1 MPIQRFEPSGRM
13 SAAVVHGDTVYLS
26 GQVGAGAT
34 VAEQTRHALARVERL
49 LGLAGSVEASILSAQ
64 VWLASMDDFAA
75 MNAVFDAWVDKENQP
90 ARACGESRLARRELR
105 VEILVIAARH

>member
-34 VAEQTRHALARVERL
+34 VAEQTRDALARVERL
-49 LGLAGSVEASILSAQ
+49 LGLAGSDKASILSVQ

>member
-34 VAEQTRHALARVERL
+34 VAEQTRDALARVERL
-49 LGLAGSVEASILSAQ
+49 LGLAGSDKASILSVQ
-64 VWLASMDDFAA
+64 VWLAPMDDFAA

>member
-34 VAEQTRHALARVERL
+34 VAEQTRDALARVERL
-49 LGLAGSVEASILSAQ
+49 LGLAGSDKASILSAQ

>member
-34 VAEQTRHALARVERL
+34 VAEQTRDALARVERL
-49 LGLAGSVEASILSAQ
+49 LGLAGSDKASILSAQ

-75 MNAVFDAWVDKENQP
+75 MNAVFDAWVDKENPP
-90 ARACGESRLARRELR
+90 ARASGESRLARRELS
-105 VEILVIAARH
+105 VEILVIAARQ

>member
-34 VAEQTRHALARVERL
+34 VAEQTRDALARVERL
-49 LGLAGSVEASILSAQ
+49 LDLAGSDKASILSAQ